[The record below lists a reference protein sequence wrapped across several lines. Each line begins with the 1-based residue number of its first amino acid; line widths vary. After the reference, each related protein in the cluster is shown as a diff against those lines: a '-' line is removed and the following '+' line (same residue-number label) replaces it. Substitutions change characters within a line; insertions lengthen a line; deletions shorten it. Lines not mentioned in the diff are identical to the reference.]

1 MGNLSA
7 IGMGRLAGLA
17 FVGVVG
23 VGVTIDRGMNYTK
36 TEGVITA
43 TATDC
48 YVEGK
53 DREIVNR
60 TTNKRA
66 YMPCEEAPL
75 AAEAFGYAP
84 SDVHFRTKISYD
96 YVSPIDRKTYSGHY
110 EANNATSADSYKIG
124 ARYKILAHKKEPN
137 KSQWDYGRVETP
149 AVAQS
154 TSPSVAVA
162 AKPVGLRGK
171 L

>member
-7 IGMGRLAGLA
+7 IGMGRLAAFA

-43 TATDC
+43 TETDC
-48 YVEGK
+48 YVK
-53 DREIVNR
+53 DHDGEIASR
-60 TTNKRA
+60 TTNERA

-75 AAEAFGYAP
+75 VAQSFGYAA
-84 SDVHFRTKISYD
+84 SDVHYRTKISYD
-96 YVSPIDRKTYSGHY
+96 YVSPIDRKTYTGHY
-110 EANNATSADSYKIG
+110 DADNATSADSYKIG
-124 ARYKILAHKKEPN
+124 ERYKVLAHKKEPN
-137 KSQWDYGRVETP
+137 KSQWDYGRVQTP
-149 AVAQS
+149 AVAQ
-154 TSPSVAVA
+154 TNGTAVA
-162 AKPVGLRGK
+162 ATAKPVGLRGK